1 MDEAIDEATLVVRK
15 CLENPR
21 YDSVGLYLI
30 LIWSKNV
37 TLMYQI
43 TRVIFVVFS
52 EKDEKKYRDRIS
64 HQFPPADDS
73 EAEIDD
79 KEGEV
84 KGNEE
89 RMDDKTD
96 YKTDDNK
103 DEVKEGKHDKEAE
116 YK

>member
-15 CLENPR
+15 FLENPR

-30 LIWSKNV
+30 FILSEIAR
-37 TLMYQI
+37 LMYQI

-64 HQFPPADDS
+64 HQFPPADD
-73 EAEIDD
+73 AEVDIDD

-84 KGNEE
+84 KGTDE
-89 RMDDKTD
+89 RDDKID
-96 YKTDDNK
+96 
-103 DEVKEGKHDKEAE
+103 
-116 YK
+116 